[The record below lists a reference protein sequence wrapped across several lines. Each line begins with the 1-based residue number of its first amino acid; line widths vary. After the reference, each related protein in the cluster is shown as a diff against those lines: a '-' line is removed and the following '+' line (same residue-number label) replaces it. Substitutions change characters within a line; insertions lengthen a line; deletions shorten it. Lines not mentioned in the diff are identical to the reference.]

1 MVVAIFENVPVA
13 VADRITLYSV
23 TATLSVE
30 AVHDKLIFRFPD
42 EEAVRFAG
50 AVGGVVSAGGGGGAA
65 PQVVLP
71 MALHTLS
78 RAPVTHLPL
87 SAGIGSA
94 LFINWLLRLRT
105 V

>member
-30 AVHDKLIFRFPD
+30 AVHDKLIFRLPI
-42 EEAVRFAG
+42 EAVRFAG
-50 AVGGVVSAGGGGGAA
+50 AVGGVVSAAGGGGAA